1 MKSTLSII
9 IVILSIAETV
19 LAQAVH
25 SAESDTTTY
34 RNRVL
39 LLPAIGSSP
48 ETGFLFGAVVV
59 PQFKMGNA
67 GPETRSSSILF
78 SGIYTVRNQI
88 MLSIL
93 PDLILPREEWIFSGN
108 YFLNYFPENNW
119 GVGANTRDEDEMS
132 VIYTQLNLE
141 QSAMRQ
147 IYPSLFVGPYLR
159 YSRLYGVKFEDADG
173 NRIDSPGFRGAVGST
188 VAGLGFKASW
198 DKRNSNMTPTE
209 NHFIELSVISYP
221 SFSGSTDPH
230 TLFQL
235 DSRKYF
241 DLRGNAESVLA
252 LQGLMQLTTGTPS
265 FVDMPKLGGDRIN
278 RGYYYGRFRD
288 QNSAQVQAE
297 LRQHLKGRFG
307 FTLFAATGEVWN
319 RFEDFSM
326 TNYKWSA
333 GAGLR
338 FNLNP
343 DDTTNIRI
351 DFGIGKD
358 TAGFY
363 LQFGEAF

>member
-1 MKSTLSII
+1 MKPTLPL
-9 IVILSIAETV
+9 VIMILFIAETAF
-19 LAQAVH
+19 AQVNQPV
-25 SAESDTTTY
+25 EPDTTEY

-48 ETGFLFGAVVV
+48 ETGFLFGAVIV

-93 PDLILPREEWIFSGN
+93 PDLILPQEEWIFSGN

-141 QSAMRQ
+141 QSVLRKL
-147 IYPSLFVGPYLR
+147 YPSVFIGPHIHW
-159 YSRLYGVKFEDADG
+159 SKLYNVKFEDADG
-173 NRIDSPGFRGAVGST
+173 NRIETPGFRGSEGST
-188 VAGLGFKASW
+188 VTGLGLKGSW

-209 NHFIELSVISYP
+209 NHFIELTIISYP
-221 SFSGSTDPH
+221 SWAGSTDPYS
-230 TLFQL
+230 LYQL
-235 DSRKYF
+235 DSRKYIN
-241 DLRGNAESVLA
+241 LSGNAESILA
-252 LQGLMQLTTGTPS
+252 LQGLIQLTTGTPS

-288 QNSAQVQAE
+288 QNSAQIQAE

-326 TNYKWSA
+326 NNYKWTA
-333 GAGLR
+333 GLGLR

-343 DDTTNIRI
+343 DDQTNIRI

>member
-1 MKSTLSII
+1 MKS
-9 IVILSIAETV
+9 ILPFLIFLLIAETAF
-19 LAQAVH
+19 AQTDQPAVP
-25 SAESDTTTY
+25 DTTEY

-39 LLPAIGSSP
+39 LLPALGSSP

-59 PQFKMGNA
+59 PQFKIGDS

-78 SGIYTVRNQI
+78 SGIYTVKNQI
-88 MLSIL
+88 MVSIL
-93 PDLILPREEWIFSGN
+93 PDLILPREKWILSGN

-119 GVGANTRDEDEMS
+119 GIGPFSRDDDEMT

-147 IYPSLFVGPYLR
+147 IYPSFFIGPYLH
-159 YSRLYGVKFEDADG
+159 YSRLYNVKFEDSDG
-173 NRIDSPGFRGAVGST
+173 NQIDTPGFRGAEGST
-188 VAGLGFKASW
+188 VFGMGIKGSW
-198 DKRNSNMTPTE
+198 DQRNSNMTPTE
-209 NHFIELSVISYP
+209 NHFIELTLISYP
-221 SFSGSTDPH
+221 SRAGSSDPH
-230 TLFQL
+230 TLLQF

-241 DLRGNAESVLA
+241 DLSGNQGSILA
-252 LQGLMQLTTGTPS
+252 LQSLVQLTSGTPS
-265 FVDMPKLGGDRIN
+265 FVDMPKLGGDKIN
-278 RGYYYGRFRD
+278 RGYYYGRYRD
-288 QNSAQVQAE
+288 QNSAQIQAE

-326 TNYKWSA
+326 KNYKWSA

-343 DDTTNIRI
+343 DDQTNIRI
-351 DFGIGKD
+351 DFGIGKNI
-358 TAGFY
+358 AGFY